1 MNKREKENKGLEYDI
16 FFCILSEVFKIDR
29 MNEKFALL
37 YTTFQFFKSSL
48 NRYEEIKSRK
58 INLNCHMSKMDEK
71 YKNKCTDFYYCT
83 FA

>member
-16 FFCILSEVFKIDR
+16 FFCILHVSEVFKIDR

-48 NRYEEIKSRK
+48 NRYEE
-58 INLNCHMSKMDEK
+58 
-71 YKNKCTDFYYCT
+71 
-83 FA
+83 